1 MSTDTYLHVQTKRA
15 GKAKGEGASAGHE
28 GDIIVKGWSWGA
40 AASAALGSPS
50 APGHSYKQLV
60 VEKGVDSA
68 STALLNA
75 LAKNDEVKEAKLTM
89 RKAGEG
95 QVDYFTLTL
104 KNARI
109 VAVDLASDESGST
122 TERVSLSFTT
132 VEIEYR
138 PQQGTGSSGASH
150 TFSDEL

>member
-15 GKAKGEGASAGHE
+15 GKARGEATSAGHE
-28 GDIIVKGWSWGA
+28 GDILVRSWSWGVTGN
-40 AASAALGSPS
+40 SALGSS
-50 APGHSYKQLV
+50 NAPGRSYKQLT
-60 VEKGVDSA
+60 VDKSVDAA

-75 LAKNDEVKEAKLTM
+75 LVKNDEVKEAKLTM

-109 VAVDLASDESGST
+109 VSVDLVGDESGSM
-122 TERVSLSFTT
+122 TEQIALSFTT

-150 TFSDEL
+150 TFSDDL

>member
-15 GKAKGEGASAGHE
+15 GKAKGEAASAGHE
-28 GDIIVKGWSWGA
+28 GDILVRSWNWGVN
-40 AASAALGSPS
+40 ASSALGSLN
-50 APGHSYKQLV
+50 APGRSYKQLT
-60 VEKGVDSA
+60 VEKNVDAA

-75 LAKNDEVKEAKLTM
+75 LVKNDEVKEAKLTM

-109 VAVDLASDESGST
+109 VSVDLGSDESGST
-122 TERVSLSFTT
+122 TERVSLSFTA

-150 TFSDEL
+150 TFSDDL